1 MEERLRVLK
10 MEPQITSYKHLL
22 TWAQPEL
29 VTDKNYEK
37 LCAKLER
44 LMTLGGTNPKGA
56 IGKMVDLLSRLLSDY
71 EADNFTRPNVS
82 GRELLEH
89 IIESRGETRASFARA
104 MSVRPQVISNIL
116 NGHREISK
124 ALALKLGSTLH
135 MQPGVFLES

>member
-1 MEERLRVLK
+1 
-10 MEPQITSYKHLL
+10 MEPQITNYKSLL

-37 LCAKLER
+37 LCTKLEK

-56 IGKMVDLLSRLLSDY
+56 LGKMVDLLSRLLSDY
-71 EADNFTRPNVS
+71 EADSLAQPDVN

-89 IIESRGETRASFARA
+89 IIESRSETRTDFARA
-104 MSVRPQVISNIL
+104 MNIRPQVISNIL

-124 ALALKLGSTLH
+124 ALALKLGSALL
-135 MQPGVFLES
+135 MQPGAFIKPP